1 MEGYYQIQVTPWL
14 AIAPHVQYVA
24 TPGGDETA
32 KDATVVGVRVQ
43 AAF

>member
-1 MEGYYQIQVTPWL
+1 MKVYYQMLMTPWL